1 MKYKLDCHMHT
12 FACGHAYSTVKEYI
26 DRAKEIGLDLIA
38 ITEHTP
44 EMPGSTHIFFFH
56 NMKIIP
62 DYVDGVRVLKG
73 AEVNIMDR
81 EGHIDIQNEALAG
94 LDIAIASIHPP
105 CFGEGDESQDY
116 TDVYLEVMKNPYITI
131 IGHPD
136 DGRFP
141 VDYERLVEG
150 AKKYGK
156 LLELNNSSIKPTSF
170 RMNSRENYM
179 KLLKVCKEKQ
189 VPIIIGSDSHFYS
202 TLGDFEMAEEL
213 LREVDFPDELII
225 NTSIDKLLPY
235 LNK

>member
-1 MKYKLDCHMHT
+1 MHT

-73 AEVNIMDR
+73 AEVNIMDQ
-81 EGHIDIQNEALAG
+81 EGT
-94 LDIAIASIHPP
+94 LDVDDDTLSKLDLVIASIHPP
-105 CFGEGDESQDY
+105 CYGLGEDEDY
-116 TDVYLEVMKNPYITI
+116 TDVYLKVMENPYVTI

-141 VDYERLVEG
+141 IDYKRLVAA
-150 AKKYGK
+150 AKKHGK
-156 LLELNNSSIKPTSF
+156 LLELNNSSIRPTSF
-170 RMNSRENYM
+170 RMNAKENYYDM
-179 KLLKVCKEKQ
+179 LEECKKQ
-189 VPIIIGSDSHFYS
+189 EVPVIIGSDSHFYS
-202 TLGDFEMAEEL
+202 TLGNFELADAL
-213 LREVDFPDELII
+213 LKEVDFPEELVI
-225 NTSIDKLLPY
+225 NTSVDKLLSY